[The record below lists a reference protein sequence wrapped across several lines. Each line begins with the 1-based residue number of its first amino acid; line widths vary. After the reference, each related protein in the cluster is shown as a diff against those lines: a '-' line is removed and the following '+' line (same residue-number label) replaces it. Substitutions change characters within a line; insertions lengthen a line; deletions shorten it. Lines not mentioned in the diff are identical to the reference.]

1 MQSQDYPQESLLS
14 WEVGGDFLPWCL
26 TQSYNSGVL
35 NGAAAG
41 SRVTSARVLSGLGL
55 TSTSIASLARK

>member
-26 TQSYNSGVL
+26 TQSYTSGVL
-35 NGAAAG
+35 NGAVAG
-41 SRVTSARVLSGLGL
+41 PTESPAQGCLVGW
-55 TSTSIASLARK
+55 ASLSLA